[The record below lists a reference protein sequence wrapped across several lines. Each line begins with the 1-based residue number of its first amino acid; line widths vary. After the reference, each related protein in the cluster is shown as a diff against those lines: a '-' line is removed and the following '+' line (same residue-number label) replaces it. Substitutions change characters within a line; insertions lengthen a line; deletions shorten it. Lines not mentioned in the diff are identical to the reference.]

1 MTTNASKLM
10 VRDLTAVSPEDRILD
25 AVRVLYSHRLP
36 GVPVIDDD
44 WRLVGYLAQSDILEA
59 AVPTFLEVL
68 SQTSFL
74 DDSEGNLLQ
83 RLQLLG
89 RHKVQD
95 YMRGEPLVMVDPY
108 ASLMTVADLMLRKGV
123 ERLPVVEE
131 GRFLGIIDR
140 ASFCEFM
147 MEDEEAY
154 ARINA

>member
-1 MTTNASKLM
+1 VNTSAVKLM
-10 VRDLTAVSPEDRILD
+10 VRDLTAVSPEDRVLD
-25 AVRVLYSHRLP
+25 AVRILYSHRLP

-44 WRLVGYLAQSDILEA
+44 WQLVGYLAQSDILEA

-74 DDSEGNLLQ
+74 DDTEGNLLQ

-89 RHKVQD
+89 RCKVRE
-95 YMRGEPLVMVDPY
+95 YMRSDPPRVDPG

-123 ERLPVVEE
+123 ERLPVAEN

-140 ASFCEFM
+140 GSFCEFM

-154 ARINA
+154 AERNA

>member
-1 MTTNASKLM
+1 MNTSASKLM
-10 VRDLTAVSPEDRILD
+10 MRDLTAVSPEDRVLD
-25 AVRVLYSHRLP
+25 AVRVLYAHRLP

-74 DDSEGNLLQ
+74 DDTEGNLLQ

-89 RHKVQD
+89 RHRVRD
-95 YMRGEPLVMVDPY
+95 YMRLDPPQVDPC

-147 MEDEEAY
+147 MEDEGTY
-154 ARINA
+154 AQLYI

>member
-1 MTTNASKLM
+1 MNTSAVKLM
-10 VRDLTAVSPEDRILD
+10 VRDLTAVSPEDRVLD
-25 AVRVLYSHRLP
+25 AVRILYSHRLP
-36 GVPVIDDD
+36 GVPVIDDH

-68 SQTSFL
+68 SHTSFL
-74 DDSEGNLLQ
+74 DDTEGDLLQ

-89 RHKVQD
+89 RRKVEE
-95 YMRGEPLVMVDPY
+95 YMRSDPPRVDPG

-123 ERLPVVEE
+123 ERLPVVENE
-131 GRFLGIIDR
+131 RFLGIIDR

-154 ARINA
+154 AELNA